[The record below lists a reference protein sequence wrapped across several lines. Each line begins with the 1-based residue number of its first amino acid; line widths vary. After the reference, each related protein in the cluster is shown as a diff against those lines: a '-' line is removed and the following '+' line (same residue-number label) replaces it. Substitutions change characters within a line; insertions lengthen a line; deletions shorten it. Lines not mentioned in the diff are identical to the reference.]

1 VGCATLYV
9 TVSRR
14 FTAFHSLDGELIA
27 RQVHY
32 LFMTLTKSP
41 IGIEAFN
48 ARTGQ
53 IPSRLRPAFIMF
65 DGIKTTEQ
73 ILSVTI
79 KLGITRSDIEQMAR
93 DGLLV
98 EIHAANDAV
107 NTPEVELNQSPHDL
121 REWGNA
127 KPVAKPI
134 SNATP
139 QERYAKAM
147 PLATKV
153 SSKLGLKGFMLN
165 MAIERASGY
174 DELLAVLP
182 KLQAAAGHEACKELE
197 AALKG

>member
-1 VGCATLYV
+1 
-9 TVSRR
+9 
-14 FTAFHSLDGELIA
+14 
-27 RQVHY
+27 
-32 LFMTLTKSP
+32 MTLTKSP

-65 DGIKTTEQ
+65 DGIKSTEQ

-98 EIHAANDAV
+98 EIQAANDAV
-107 NTPEVELNQSPHDL
+107 NAPEPEFVRASNDL
-121 REWGNA
+121 REWGQSNSVLAPPERTAA
-127 KPVAKPI
+127 KPL